1 MCHFHG
7 ITEEYASI
15 LVEHESTR
23 AVVLA
28 NEKGEFSY
36 TYSAPMPQG
45 TNISFTCKEYNSVVY
60 CTKKIQ
66 VVYSGELMIE
76 SATNQFNF
84 DVYPIRM
91 SPILCPRQ
99 RLVKITVVDS
109 RVLSSDWKLYATLT
123 SKMQSESG
131 EKLEGA
137 LVFVEG
143 ENIQELTDTPT
154 LVYTGKNNE
163 GSLSV
168 TDIKWEKGEGIL
180 LKITEPLKN
189 NVSYDA
195 EITWT
200 IEE

>member
-15 LVEHESTR
+15 LVEYESTS

-36 TYSAPMPQG
+36 TYSASIPQG

-123 SKMQSESG
+123 SEMQSESG

-168 TDIKWEKGEGIL
+168 TDIKWEKSEGIL

-189 NVSYDA
+189 NVCYDA